1 MKKCILSGMVLLFA
15 VGGVVHAQE
24 ADLHGVFDLTYQSKY
39 LWRGIDVYGDKSA
52 VQPSL
57 TLDLY
62 GTGFGLSAEGHRA
75 NSSGFET
82 TERWDF
88 TLFYKNAIC
97 PEEALATQYMIWWRY
112 FYFPDDP
119 LDLGALPPGT
129 SGDIDL
135 QEMAAVLAWPNILPV
150 EGLVPAYALVK
161 LWPAESDIFVGSQ
174 NLGGAFPGTA
184 SGFAHIFMLDYGI
197 PIEGLMPETPEQVL
211 RLHAEAV
218 FNDGVDPRG
227 IGVDHDWTNAV
238 FGIATDFELAENVKL
253 TPGLYYQVTMDE
265 SIQSGPPGT
274 GQDHDQDET
283 WVTLGM
289 SYSF

>member
-1 MKKCILSGMVLLFA
+1 MNKSVLAGMVLLFA
-15 VGGVVHAQE
+15 VGGVVQAQE
-24 ADLHGVFDLTYQSKY
+24 GDLHGVIDMTYQSKY

-52 VQPSL
+52 FQPSVM
-57 TLDLY
+57 LDLW
-62 GTGFGLSAEGHRA
+62 GSGFGFSTEAHRA
-75 NSSGFET
+75 NSSGYET

-97 PEEALATQYMIWWRY
+97 PEETFATQYLVGWRY
-112 FYFPDDP
+112 FYFPDAP
-119 LDLGALPPGT
+119 LDGIPAGM

-135 QEMAAVLAWPNILPV
+135 QEIHAVLAWPNILPV
-150 EGLVPAYALVK
+150 EGLVPAYVLVK
-161 LWPAESDIFVGSQ
+161 LWPAESDSFVGSQ
-174 NLGGAFPGTA
+174 NLLGTTPGTA

-197 PIEGLMPETPEQVL
+197 PMEGLLPETPEQVL

-238 FGIATDFELAENVKL
+238 FGIATDFELAENVLL
-253 TPGLYYQVTMDE
+253 TPGLYYQVTMDK
-265 SIQSGPPGT
+265 SIN
-274 GQDHDQDET
+274 DDQDET